1 MNKLIFL
8 FSVLFVVSCEKE
20 EPALTPPT
28 ASDQQ
33 TVYGFNNEG
42 ERLYV
47 IDLENGD
54 VTPTHGP
61 FENLYRQLEYITSTN
76 QIISSINGGQ
86 GLLTIDCE
94 TGLSKTITY
103 STNMSIERI
112 IVGKNDIIYG
122 YNNDDNRLYIID
134 LENGDLTPSH
144 GPFEELYWELEYI
157 TSTNQIISSINGGQ
171 GLITIDC
178 ETGLSKKIT
187 YSTNMSIER
196 IIVGKK

>member
-54 VTPTHGP
+54 VTSLHGP
-61 FENLYRQLEYITSTN
+61 FEDLYRQLEYIASTN

-86 GLLTIDCE
+86 GLL
-94 TGLSKTITY
+94 
-103 STNMSIERI
+103 
-112 IVGKNDIIYG
+112 
-122 YNNDDNRLYIID
+122 
-134 LENGDLTPSH
+134 
-144 GPFEELYWELEYI
+144 
-157 TSTNQIISSINGGQ
+157 
-171 GLITIDC
+171 TIDC